1 MKKFSNIV
9 IISIVIAILLQMSA
23 PLVNPTVMRYEE
35 IDQFNHYS
43 TETEL
48 KNPIESYYFC
58 EMWDT
63 VADDFLF
70 GDVNGDGKTEVITL
84 EDHSIL
90 RVLGDDGNVLA
101 DCGPVSNTYN
111 SAGLYDVTLTVT
123 SDQGCIGTDTYSN
136 YIEVVPYP
144 QASFS
149 FAPNELTILDTEVDF
164 TNSSLYA
171 DSYTWS
177 FGDQSA
183 ASSEENPTHTF
194 PDASGGS
201 YTVTLQAHSN
211 AGCYDQVTAVI
222 TIDDVLL
229 YYVPN
234 TFTPDGNSINNE
246 FFPVFTAGYD
256 LYDYHLT
263 IFNRWGEIIFESYNP
278 GVGWDGTY
286 GGVLVEDGVYIWQ
299 LEFGETMSDKRHK
312 KRGHV
317 TVLK

>member
-1 MKKFSNIV
+1 V
-9 IISIVIAILLQMSA
+9 IDGVSFNPPVGTQTYTVTASQCGGECIATDQVDVTVHATPVILFTGDDLYACE
-23 PLVNPTVMRYEE
+23 PHTVNFTNM
-35 IDQFNHYS
+35 S
-43 TETEL
+43 TEQ
-48 KNPIESYYFC
+48 FDC
-58 EMWDT
+58 VWD
-63 VADDFLF
+63 F
-70 GDVNGDGKTEVITL
+70 G
-84 EDHSIL
+84 
-90 RVLGDDGNVLA
+90 DGNVLA